1 MSYKVI
7 SIPHFDKEFKRLSKK
22 HHSIKKDLAD
32 LVTELVKNPLQGN
45 MITKNCYKIR
55 MAITSKGKGKSGGAR
70 IITYVIAPDET
81 IFLLSIYDKSEQ
93 VNISDNELLEL
104 IESIGL

>member
-22 HHSIKKDLAD
+22 HHSIKKDLAN
-32 LVTELVKNPLQGN
+32 LVTELVKNPIMGN

-70 IITYVIAPDET
+70 IITYVIAPEKPFFS
-81 IFLLSIYDKSEQ
+81 FLSTLNLNKSILAIRS
-93 VNISDNELLEL
+93 S
-104 IESIGL
+104 

>member
-1 MSYKVI
+1 MKYKVI

-22 HHSIKKDLAD
+22 HHSIKSDLAN
-32 LVTELVKNPLQGN
+32 LVTELVKNPIMGN

-93 VNISDNELLEL
+93 INISDRELLEL

>member
-1 MSYKVI
+1 LT
-7 SIPHFDKEFKRLSKK
+7 RNLSASLKK
-22 HHSIKKDLAD
+22 HHSIKNDLAN
-32 LVTELVKNPLQGN
+32 LVTELIKNPIMGN

-93 VNISDNELLEL
+93 VNISDKELLEL

>member
-1 MSYKVI
+1 MKYKVI

-22 HHSIKKDLAD
+22 HHSIKKDLAN
-32 LVTELVKNPLQGN
+32 LVTELVKNPIMGN

-93 VNISDNELLEL
+93 INISDKELSEL

>member
-7 SIPHFDKEFKRLSKK
+7 SIPHFDKEFKRLAKK
-22 HHSIKKDLAD
+22 HLSIKKDLAA
-32 LVTELVKNPLQGN
+32 LVTELMEDPTLGT
-45 MITKNCYKIR
+45 MITENCYKIR

-70 IITYVIAPDET
+70 IITYVIVPDET

-93 VNISDNELLEL
+93 ATISNKELLDL